1 MKKFFKYCSFVI
13 LTILFFSLYNSIEAR
28 NIEIHGTSWNKGVEF
43 TTSIGAEYNLYNDIE
58 RDGKLGVKQWYN
70 NAHSYV
76 KPHGDNLYNSLSKG
90 TVGSYSYVIHNKP
103 FSTYTDNVSINNY
116 NAYEYMYNYKVG
128 ENNTVS
134 FSFRTTSVT
143 GVNNNVKYIEFAKLS
158 DYYIVEKKT
167 VSGKNSTYYPYNQ
180 HNYFPKEYVDKL
192 KENLNDYMAGS
203 NASSYYFYI
212 SEPVAWK
219 YPGSEMI
226 AGGEKQRSVY
236 VGKDNTKTRNVGL
249 LKAKDVANID
259 KSAINSVG
267 YYGLYTDQINHTY
280 KNLADLFGISRNWL
294 VAG

>member
-1 MKKFFKYCSFVI
+1 
-13 LTILFFSLYNSIEAR
+13 
-28 NIEIHGTSWNKGVEF
+28 
-43 TTSIGAEYNLYNDIE
+43 
-58 RDGKLGVKQWYN
+58 
-70 NAHSYV
+70 
-76 KPHGDNLYNSLSKG
+76 
-90 TVGSYSYVIHNKP
+90 
-103 FSTYTDNVSINNY
+103 
-116 NAYEYMYNYKVG
+116 
-128 ENNTVS
+128 
-134 FSFRTTSVT
+134 
-143 GVNNNVKYIEFAKLS
+143 
-158 DYYIVEKKT
+158 
-167 VSGKNSTYYPYNQ
+167 
-180 HNYFPKEYVDKL
+180 
-192 KENLNDYMAGS
+192 MAGS

>member
-1 MKKFFKYCSFVI
+1 
-13 LTILFFSLYNSIEAR
+13 
-28 NIEIHGTSWNKGVEF
+28 
-43 TTSIGAEYNLYNDIE
+43 
-58 RDGKLGVKQWYN
+58 
-70 NAHSYV
+70 
-76 KPHGDNLYNSLSKG
+76 
-90 TVGSYSYVIHNKP
+90 
-103 FSTYTDNVSINNY
+103 
-116 NAYEYMYNYKVG
+116 MYNYKVG

-167 VSGKNSTYYPYNQ
+167 VSGKNSTYYPYIQ